1 MKELEQKILTEG
13 KVLAGGVLKVDA
25 FLNHQVDVKFASEM
39 AKEWKK
45 AFCDENVNKILTIE
59 SSGIALATPVALE
72 FEVPLVFAK
81 KHVSSNIA
89 SSDLY
94 KASVHSFTHGN
105 TNDVV
110 VSKKFLSPADRVLI
124 IDDFL
129 ANGCALLGL
138 IDIVKHAGAKIAG
151 AGIVIEKGCQKGGEL
166 VRSQGIRV
174 ESLAIIDEM
183 DPVKGCKF
191 RDDD

>member
-129 ANGCALLGL
+129 ANGEALKGL
-138 IDIVKHAGAKIAG
+138 IDICTQASATVVGCGIA
-151 AGIVIEKGCQKGGEL
+151 IEKAFQGGGDKL
-166 VRSQGIRV
+166 RKLGVRIV
-174 ESLAIIDEM
+174 SLARIASMTDNE
-183 DPVKGCKF
+183 VVFC
-191 RDDD
+191 R

>member
-81 KHVSSNIA
+81 
-89 SSDLY
+89 
-94 KASVHSFTHGN
+94 N
-105 TNDVV
+105 TFPPTLHPRICT
-110 VSKKFLSPADRVLI
+110 KRPYI
-124 IDDFL
+124 
-129 ANGCALLGL
+129 LLL
-138 IDIVKHAGAKIAG
+138 TAT
-151 AGIVIEKGCQKGGEL
+151 
-166 VRSQGIRV
+166 
-174 ESLAIIDEM
+174 
-183 DPVKGCKF
+183 PTTW
-191 RDDD
+191 

>member
-81 KHVSSNIA
+81 KHVSSNIV

-110 VSKKFLSPADRVLI
+110 VSKKFLFPADRVLI

-129 ANGCALLGL
+129 ANGEALKGL
-138 IDIVKHAGAKIAG
+138 IDICAQASATVVGCGIA
-151 AGIVIEKGCQKGGEL
+151 IEKAFQGGGDKL
-166 VRSQGIRV
+166 RKLGVKIV
-174 ESLAIIDEM
+174 SLARIASMTDNE
-183 DPVKGCKF
+183 VVFC
-191 RDDD
+191 R

>member
-110 VSKKFLSPADRVLI
+110 VSKKFLYPADRVLI

-129 ANGCALLGL
+129 ANGEALKGL
-138 IDIVKHAGAKIAG
+138 IDICTQASATVVGCGIA
-151 AGIVIEKGCQKGGEL
+151 IEKAFQGGGDKL
-166 VRSQGIRV
+166 RKLGVRIV
-174 ESLAIIDEM
+174 SLARIASMTDNE
-183 DPVKGCKF
+183 VVFC
-191 RDDD
+191 R

>member
-45 AFCDENVNKILTIE
+45 AFCGENVNKILTIE

-129 ANGCALLGL
+129 ANGEALKGL
-138 IDIVKHAGAKIAG
+138 IDICAQASATVVGCGIA
-151 AGIVIEKGCQKGGEL
+151 IEKAFQGGGDKL
-166 VRSQGIRV
+166 RKLGVKIV
-174 ESLAIIDEM
+174 SLARIASMTDNE
-183 DPVKGCKF
+183 VVFC
-191 RDDD
+191 R

>member
-94 KASVHSFTHGN
+94 KASVHSFTHSN

-129 ANGCALLGL
+129 ANGEALKGL
-138 IDIVKHAGAKIAG
+138 IDICAQASATVVGCGIA
-151 AGIVIEKGCQKGGEL
+151 IEKAFQGGGDKL
-166 VRSQGIRV
+166 RKLGVRIV
-174 ESLAIIDEM
+174 SLARIASMTDNE
-183 DPVKGCKF
+183 VVFC
-191 RDDD
+191 R

>member
-124 IDDFL
+124 IADFL
-129 ANGCALLGL
+129 ANGEALKGL
-138 IDIVKHAGAKIAG
+138 IDICTQASATVVGCGIA
-151 AGIVIEKGCQKGGEL
+151 IEKAFQGGGDKL
-166 VRSQGIRV
+166 RKLGVRIV
-174 ESLAIIDEM
+174 SLARIASMTDNE
-183 DPVKGCKF
+183 VVFC
-191 RDDD
+191 R

>member
-25 FLNHQVDVKFASEM
+25 FLNHQVDVRFASEM

-45 AFCDENVNKILTIE
+45 AFCGENVNKILTIE

-129 ANGCALLGL
+129 ANGEALKGL
-138 IDIVKHAGAKIAG
+138 INICAQAGATVVGCGIA
-151 AGIVIEKGCQKGGEL
+151 IEKAFQGGGDKL
-166 VRSQGIRV
+166 RKLGVRIV
-174 ESLAIIDEM
+174 SLARIASMTDNE
-183 DPVKGCKF
+183 VVFC
-191 RDDD
+191 R

>member
-129 ANGCALLGL
+129 ANGEALKGL
-138 IDIVKHAGAKIAG
+138 IDICAQANATVVGCGIA
-151 AGIVIEKGCQKGGEL
+151 IEKAFQGGGDKL
-166 VRSQGIRV
+166 RKLGVRIV
-174 ESLAIIDEM
+174 SLARIASMTDNE
-183 DPVKGCKF
+183 VVFC
-191 RDDD
+191 R

>member
-1 MKELEQKILTEG
+1 
-13 KVLAGGVLKVDA
+13 
-25 FLNHQVDVKFASEM
+25 M

-129 ANGCALLGL
+129 ANGEALKGL
-138 IDIVKHAGAKIAG
+138 IDICTQAGATVVGCGIA
-151 AGIVIEKGCQKGGEL
+151 IEKAFQGGGDKL
-166 VRSQGIRV
+166 RKLGVKIV
-174 ESLAIIDEM
+174 SLARIASMTDNE
-183 DPVKGCKF
+183 VVFC
-191 RDDD
+191 R

>member
-129 ANGCALLGL
+129 ANGEALKGL
-138 IDIVKHAGAKIAG
+138 IDICTQAGATVVGCGIA
-151 AGIVIEKGCQKGGEL
+151 IEKAFQGGGDKL
-166 VRSQGIRV
+166 RKLGVKIV
-174 ESLAIIDEM
+174 SLARIASMTNNE
-183 DPVKGCKF
+183 VVFC
-191 RDDD
+191 R

>member
-105 TNDVV
+105 T
-110 VSKKFLSPADRVLI
+110 
-124 IDDFL
+124 
-129 ANGCALLGL
+129 
-138 IDIVKHAGAKIAG
+138 AKTA
-151 AGIVIEKGCQKGGEL
+151 
-166 VRSQGIRV
+166 
-174 ESLAIIDEM
+174 
-183 DPVKGCKF
+183 
-191 RDDD
+191 

>member
-105 TNDVV
+105 TNYVV

-129 ANGCALLGL
+129 ANGEALKGL
-138 IDIVKHAGAKIAG
+138 IDICAQASATVVGCGIA
-151 AGIVIEKGCQKGGEL
+151 IEKAFQGGGDKL
-166 VRSQGIRV
+166 RKLGVRIV
-174 ESLAIIDEM
+174 SLARIASMTDNE
-183 DPVKGCKF
+183 VVFC
-191 RDDD
+191 R

>member
-110 VSKKFLSPADRVLI
+110 VSKKFLSTADRVLI

-129 ANGCALLGL
+129 ANGEALKGL
-138 IDIVKHAGAKIAG
+138 IDICAQASATVVGCGIA
-151 AGIVIEKGCQKGGEL
+151 IEKAFQGGGDKL
-166 VRSQGIRV
+166 RKLGVRIV
-174 ESLAIIDEM
+174 SLARIASMTDNE
-183 DPVKGCKF
+183 VVFC
-191 RDDD
+191 R

>member
-1 MKELEQKILTEG
+1 MKELEQKILAEG

-129 ANGCALLGL
+129 ANGEALKGL
-138 IDIVKHAGAKIAG
+138 IDICAQASATVVGCGIA
-151 AGIVIEKGCQKGGEL
+151 IEKAFQGGGDKL
-166 VRSQGIRV
+166 RKLGVRIV
-174 ESLAIIDEM
+174 SLARIASMTDNE
-183 DPVKGCKF
+183 VVFC
-191 RDDD
+191 R

>member
-110 VSKKFLSPADRVLI
+110 VSKNFLSPADRVLI

-129 ANGCALLGL
+129 ANGEALKGL
-138 IDIVKHAGAKIAG
+138 IDICAQASATVVGCGIA
-151 AGIVIEKGCQKGGEL
+151 IEKAFQGGGDKL
-166 VRSQGIRV
+166 RKLGVRIV
-174 ESLAIIDEM
+174 SLARIASMTDNE
-183 DPVKGCKF
+183 VVFC
-191 RDDD
+191 R

>member
-110 VSKKFLSPADRVLI
+110 VSKKFLFPADRVLI

-129 ANGCALLGL
+129 ANGEALKGL
-138 IDIVKHAGAKIAG
+138 IDICAQASATVVGCGIA
-151 AGIVIEKGCQKGGEL
+151 IEKAFQGGGDKL
-166 VRSQGIRV
+166 RKLGVRIV
-174 ESLAIIDEM
+174 SLARIASMTDNE
-183 DPVKGCKF
+183 VVFC
-191 RDDD
+191 R

>member
-25 FLNHQVDVKFASEM
+25 FLNHQVDVKFAFEM

-129 ANGCALLGL
+129 ANGEALKGL
-138 IDIVKHAGAKIAG
+138 IDICAQASATVVGCGIA
-151 AGIVIEKGCQKGGEL
+151 IEKAFQGGGDKL
-166 VRSQGIRV
+166 RKLGVRIV
-174 ESLAIIDEM
+174 SLARIASMTDNE
-183 DPVKGCKF
+183 VVFC
-191 RDDD
+191 R

>member
-13 KVLAGGVLKVDA
+13 KVLADGVLKVDA

-129 ANGCALLGL
+129 ANGEALKGL
-138 IDIVKHAGAKIAG
+138 IDICAQASATVVGCGIA
-151 AGIVIEKGCQKGGEL
+151 IEKAFQGGGDKL
-166 VRSQGIRV
+166 RKLGVRIV
-174 ESLAIIDEM
+174 SLARIASMTDNE
-183 DPVKGCKF
+183 VVFC
-191 RDDD
+191 R

>member
-89 SSDLY
+89 PSDLY

-129 ANGCALLGL
+129 ANGEALKGL
-138 IDIVKHAGAKIAG
+138 IDICAQASATVVGCGIA
-151 AGIVIEKGCQKGGEL
+151 IEKAFQGGGDKL
-166 VRSQGIRV
+166 RKLGVRIV
-174 ESLAIIDEM
+174 SLARIASMTDNE
-183 DPVKGCKF
+183 VVFC
-191 RDDD
+191 R

>member
-45 AFCDENVNKILTIE
+45 AFCDKNVNKILTIE

-129 ANGCALLGL
+129 ANGEALKGL
-138 IDIVKHAGAKIAG
+138 IDICAQANATVVGCGIA
-151 AGIVIEKGCQKGGEL
+151 IEKAFQGGGDKL
-166 VRSQGIRV
+166 RKLGVRIV
-174 ESLAIIDEM
+174 SLARIASMTDNE
-183 DPVKGCKF
+183 VVFC
-191 RDDD
+191 R

>member
-110 VSKKFLSPADRVLI
+110 VSKKFLSLADRVLI

-129 ANGCALLGL
+129 ANGEALKGL
-138 IDIVKHAGAKIAG
+138 IDICAQASATVVGCGIA
-151 AGIVIEKGCQKGGEL
+151 IEKAFQGGGDKL
-166 VRSQGIRV
+166 RKLGVRIV
-174 ESLAIIDEM
+174 SLARIASMTDNE
-183 DPVKGCKF
+183 VVFC
-191 RDDD
+191 R

>member
-129 ANGCALLGL
+129 ANGEALKGL
-138 IDIVKHAGAKIAG
+138 IDICAQANATVVGCGIA
-151 AGIVIEKGCQKGGEL
+151 IEKAFQGGGDKL
-166 VRSQGIRV
+166 RKLGVKIV
-174 ESLAIIDEM
+174 SLARIASMTDNE
-183 DPVKGCKF
+183 VVFC
-191 RDDD
+191 R

>member
-59 SSGIALATPVALE
+59 SSGIALATLVALK

-129 ANGCALLGL
+129 ANGEALKGL
-138 IDIVKHAGAKIAG
+138 IDICAQASATVVGCGIA
-151 AGIVIEKGCQKGGEL
+151 IEKAFQGGGDKL
-166 VRSQGIRV
+166 RKLGVKIV
-174 ESLAIIDEM
+174 SLARIASMTDNE
-183 DPVKGCKF
+183 VVFC
-191 RDDD
+191 R